1 MQNLVLWDVQKSP
14 QFSRFTSVCVKGC
27 TEGSLVVPRSC
38 VFLCIVVLAFIQLC
52 SELSSHRGYD
62 RHGNFL
68 WTFFFS
74 ACNDCT
80 ANIFKDFK
88 TQELEV
94 LGGFSELHKTLCIH
108 IKSFKK
114 WCWWFFK
121 LSEDLRRTSL
131 DLQKLG
137 GPVWSHFQRFQDHR
151 FKQLY
156 LHTSYS
162 DVSALCR
169 GLEENP
175 NC

>member
-1 MQNLVLWDVQKSP
+1 MQKKKSTVFP
-14 QFSRFTSVCVKGC
+14 FYL
-27 TEGSLVVPRSC
+27 SLCERMHWRQSC

-52 SELSSHRGYD
+52 SELSSHRGYE

-74 ACNDCT
+74 ACNDYT

-88 TQELEV
+88 PQELEI
-94 LGGFSELHKTLCIH
+94 LRGFSELHKTSCIH

-137 GPVWSHFQRFQDHR
+137 RPVWSHFQRSRFQDHR
-151 FKQLY
+151 FKRLY